1 MPHLRKVHNLYC
13 HKITHH
19 HCCCCSLQSPRI
31 KKCCI
36 TNMEV
41 DDRSTKVLKER
52 EMRESLPFH
61 LIVENDH
68 LQYSIY
74 KDSVAITQRV
84 QPRYKPHLS
93 TTTNSFSLLSNSC
106 YYLSNISNS
115 ASHQDQLPSVPSLQQ
130 KMIHHTQLRV
140 IQTLLNNQ

>member
-1 MPHLRKVHNLYC
+1 MNKF

-19 HCCCCSLQSPRI
+19 HCCCCCCSSLQSRRI

-52 EMRESLPFH
+52 EMRESLLFH

-68 LQYSIY
+68 LQYNIY

-84 QPRYKPHLS
+84 QPRYKPNLS
-93 TTTNSFSLLSNSC
+93 TTNNSFSLLSNSC

-115 ASHQDQLPSVPSLQQ
+115 ACHQAQLPSVPSLQQ
-130 KMIHHTQLRV
+130 NMIHHSQLGV